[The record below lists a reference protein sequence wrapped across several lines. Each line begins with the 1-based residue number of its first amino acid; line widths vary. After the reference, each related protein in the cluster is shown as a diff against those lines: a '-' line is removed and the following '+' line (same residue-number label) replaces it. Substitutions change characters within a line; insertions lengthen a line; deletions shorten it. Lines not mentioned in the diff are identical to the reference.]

1 MFDVNELEREY
12 RGFINQLRN
21 GKNENSI
28 PTKISEAKIEETNKN
43 IKNIVD
49 VFDMNKFEREYR
61 GFINQLRNE
70 KNENSIPIKISEAK
84 IVKPESINERY
95 SKIMQLRKD
104 IANGKII
111 KVYVGDGKFVWK
123 RIK

>member
-28 PTKISEAKIEETNKN
+28 PIKISEAKIEETIKN
-43 IKNIVD
+43 IKNV
-49 VFDMNKFEREYR
+49 VNMFDMNEFEKEYR
-61 GFINQLRNE
+61 GFINQLRE
-70 KNENSIPIKISEAK
+70 RKTDKSIPIKISEAK
-84 IVKPESINERY
+84 IVKPNNMNERY

>member
-1 MFDVNELEREY
+1 MFDMNEFEREYRDFINQLRERKTDKSIPIKISEAKIEETIKNIKNVVNMFDMNEFEREY

-28 PTKISEAKIEETNKN
+28 P
-43 IKNIVD
+43 
-49 VFDMNKFEREYR
+49 
-61 GFINQLRNE
+61 
-70 KNENSIPIKISEAK
+70 IKISD
-84 IVKPESINERY
+84 ERY
-95 SKIMQLRKD
+95 SKKMQVRKD
-104 IANGKII
+104 IANGKGI

>member
-28 PTKISEAKIEETNKN
+28 PIKISGAKIEETIKN
-43 IKNIVD
+43 IKNV
-49 VFDMNKFEREYR
+49 VNMFDMNEFEREYR
-61 GFINQLRNE
+61 GFINQLRE
-70 KNENSIPIKISEAK
+70 RKTDKSIPIKISEAK

>member
-1 MFDVNELEREY
+1 MFDMNEFEREY
-12 RGFINQLRN
+12 RDFINQLRN
-21 GKNENSI
+21 G
-28 PTKISEAKIEETNKN
+28 
-43 IKNIVD
+43 
-49 VFDMNKFEREYR
+49 
-61 GFINQLRNE
+61 

-84 IVKPESINERY
+84 IVKPESINEKY

>member
-28 PTKISEAKIEETNKN
+28 PIKISGAKIEETIKN
-43 IKNIVD
+43 IKNV
-49 VFDMNKFEREYR
+49 VNMFDMNEFEREYR
-61 GFINQLRNE
+61 GFINQLRE
-70 KNENSIPIKISEAK
+70 RKTDKSIPIKISEAK
-84 IVKPESINERY
+84 IVKPNNINERY

>member
-21 GKNENSI
+21 EKNENSI
-28 PTKISEAKIEETNKN
+28 PIKISEAKIEETNKN

-61 GFINQLRNE
+61 DFINQLRNE

-84 IVKPESINERY
+84 IVKPNNINERY

-104 IANGKII
+104 IANGKIV
-111 KVYVGDGKFVWK
+111 KVCVGDGKFVWK
-123 RIK
+123 RIR

>member
-28 PTKISEAKIEETNKN
+28 PIKISEAKIEETNKN

-49 VFDMNKFEREYR
+49 VFDMNEFEKEYR
-61 GFINQLRNE
+61 GFINQLRE
-70 KNENSIPIKISEAK
+70 RKTDKSIPIKISEAK
-84 IVKPESINERY
+84 IVKPNNINERY

-111 KVYVGDGKFVWK
+111 KVYDGDGKFVWK

>member
-12 RGFINQLRN
+12 RGFINQLR
-21 GKNENSI
+21 
-28 PTKISEAKIEETNKN
+28 
-43 IKNIVD
+43 
-49 VFDMNKFEREYR
+49 ER
-61 GFINQLRNE
+61 
-70 KNENSIPIKISEAK
+70 KTDKSIPIKISEAK
-84 IVKPESINERY
+84 IVKPNNINERY

-111 KVYVGDGKFVWK
+111 KVYLGDGKFVWK

>member
-12 RGFINQLRN
+12 RDFINQLRN

-28 PTKISEAKIEETNKN
+28 PIKISEAKIEETIKN
-43 IKNIVD
+43 IKNV
-49 VFDMNKFEREYR
+49 VNMFDMNEFEREYR
-61 GFINQLRNE
+61 GFINQLRE
-70 KNENSIPIKISEAK
+70 RKTDKSIPIKISEAK
-84 IVKPESINERY
+84 IVKPNNINERY

>member
-12 RGFINQLRN
+12 R
-21 GKNENSI
+21 
-28 PTKISEAKIEETNKN
+28 
-43 IKNIVD
+43 D
-49 VFDMNKFEREYR
+49 
-61 GFINQLRNE
+61 FINQLRNE

-95 SKIMQLRKD
+95 SKIMRLRKD
-104 IANGKII
+104 IANGKIV

-123 RIK
+123 RIR

>member
-28 PTKISEAKIEETNKN
+28 PIKISEAKIEETIKN
-43 IKNIVD
+43 IKNV
-49 VFDMNKFEREYR
+49 VNMFDMNEFEREYR
-61 GFINQLRNE
+61 GFINQLRE
-70 KNENSIPIKISEAK
+70 RKTDKSIPIKISEAK
-84 IVKPESINERY
+84 IVKPNNINERY

-123 RIK
+123 RIR

>member
-12 RGFINQLRN
+12 R
-21 GKNENSI
+21 
-28 PTKISEAKIEETNKN
+28 
-43 IKNIVD
+43 D
-49 VFDMNKFEREYR
+49 
-61 GFINQLRNE
+61 FINQLRNE

-84 IVKPESINERY
+84 IEETIKNIKNVVNMFDMNEFEREYRGFINQLRERKTDKSIPIKISEAKIVKPNNINERY

>member
-28 PTKISEAKIEETNKN
+28 PIKISEAKIEETNKN
-43 IKNIVD
+43 IRNV
-49 VFDMNKFEREYR
+49 VNMFDMNEFEREYR
-61 GFINQLRNE
+61 GFINQLRE
-70 KNENSIPIKISEAK
+70 RKTDKSIPIKISEAK
-84 IVKPESINERY
+84 IVKPNNINERY

>member
-12 RGFINQLRN
+12 RDFINQLRN
-21 GKNENSI
+21 EKNENSI
-28 PTKISEAKIEETNKN
+28 PIKISEAKIEETNKN

-49 VFDMNKFEREYR
+49 VFDMNEFEREYR
-61 GFINQLRNE
+61 GFINQLRE
-70 KNENSIPIKISEAK
+70 RKTDKSIPIKISEAK
-84 IVKPESINERY
+84 IVKPNNINERY

>member
-28 PTKISEAKIEETNKN
+28 PIKISEAKIEETNKN
-43 IKNIVD
+43 IRNV
-49 VFDMNKFEREYR
+49 VNMFDMNEFEREYR
-61 GFINQLRNE
+61 DFINQLRE
-70 KNENSIPIKISEAK
+70 RKTDKSIPIKISEAK
-84 IVKPESINERY
+84 IVKPNNINERY

>member
-1 MFDVNELEREY
+1 MFDMNEFEREY

-28 PTKISEAKIEETNKN
+28 PIKVSEAKIEETIKN
-43 IKNIVD
+43 IKNV
-49 VFDMNKFEREYR
+49 VNMFDMNEFEREYR
-61 GFINQLRNE
+61 GFINQLRE
-70 KNENSIPIKISEAK
+70 RKTDKSIPIKISEVK

-95 SKIMQLRKD
+95 SKIMRLRKD
-104 IANGKII
+104 IANGKIV

-123 RIK
+123 RIR

>member
-12 RGFINQLRN
+12 RDFINQL
-21 GKNENSI
+21 K
-28 PTKISEAKIEETNKN
+28 
-43 IKNIVD
+43 
-49 VFDMNKFEREYR
+49 
-61 GFINQLRNE
+61 NE

-84 IVKPESINERY
+84 IEETNKNIKNVVDVFDMNEFEKEYRGFINQLRERKTDKSISIKISEAKIVKPETINERY

>member
-28 PTKISEAKIEETNKN
+28 PIKISEAKIEETIKN
-43 IKNIVD
+43 IKNV
-49 VFDMNKFEREYR
+49 VNMFDMNEFEREYR
-61 GFINQLRNE
+61 GFINQLRE
-70 KNENSIPIKISEAK
+70 RKTDKSIPIKISEAK
-84 IVKPESINERY
+84 IVKPNNINERY

-111 KVYVGDGKFVWK
+111 KVYVGVGKFVWK

>member
-1 MFDVNELEREY
+1 MFDMNEFEREY

-28 PTKISEAKIEETNKN
+28 PIKISEAKIEETNKN
-43 IKNIVD
+43 IKNVVD
-49 VFDMNKFEREYR
+49 VFDINEFEKEYR
-61 GFINQLRNE
+61 DFINQLRNE

-84 IVKPESINERY
+84 IEKLESTNERY
-95 SKIMQLRKD
+95 SKIMRLRKD
-104 IANGKII
+104 IANGKIV

-123 RIK
+123 RIR

>member
-28 PTKISEAKIEETNKN
+28 P
-43 IKNIVD
+43 
-49 VFDMNKFEREYR
+49 
-61 GFINQLRNE
+61 
-70 KNENSIPIKISEAK
+70 IKISEAK
-84 IVKPESINERY
+84 IVKLESTNERY
-95 SKIMQLRKD
+95 SKIMRLRKD
-104 IANGKII
+104 IANGKIV

-123 RIK
+123 RIR

>member
-28 PTKISEAKIEETNKN
+28 PIKISEAKIEETIKN
-43 IKNIVD
+43 IKNV
-49 VFDMNKFEREYR
+49 VNMFDMNEFEREYR
-61 GFINQLRNE
+61 GFINQLRE
-70 KNENSIPIKISEAK
+70 RKTDKSIPIKISEAK
-84 IVKPESINERY
+84 IVKPNNMNERY

>member
-1 MFDVNELEREY
+1 MFDVNEL
-12 RGFINQLRN
+12 
-21 GKNENSI
+21 
-28 PTKISEAKIEETNKN
+28 
-43 IKNIVD
+43 
-49 VFDMNKFEREYR
+49 EREYR

-84 IVKPESINERY
+84 IVKPNNINERY

-111 KVYVGDGKFVWK
+111 KVCVGDGKFVWK

>member
-1 MFDVNELEREY
+1 MFDMNEFEREY
-12 RGFINQLRN
+12 RDFINQLRN

-28 PTKISEAKIEETNKN
+28 PIKISEAKIEETIKN
-43 IKNIVD
+43 IKNV
-49 VFDMNKFEREYR
+49 VNMFDMNEFEREYR
-61 GFINQLRNE
+61 GFINQLRE
-70 KNENSIPIKISEAK
+70 RKTDKSIPIKISEAK
-84 IVKPESINERY
+84 IVKPNNINERY

>member
-21 GKNENSI
+21 EKNENSI
-28 PTKISEAKIEETNKN
+28 PIKISEAKIEETNKN

-84 IVKPESINERY
+84 IVKPNNINERY

-104 IANGKII
+104 IANGKIV
-111 KVYVGDGKFVWK
+111 KVCVGDGKFVWK
-123 RIK
+123 RIR